1 MYIVYILECDDG
13 SLYTGITTDIKRRFT
28 EHQEG
33 IRSHYTKARG
43 AKAIVYTEEAVNRSV
58 ASKREAAIKKLSRE
72 QKLRLIASRVE

>member
-13 SLYTGITTDIKRRFT
+13 SLYTGITTDVRRRFT

-33 IRSHYTKARG
+33 IGSHYTKARG
-43 AKAIVYTEEAVNRSV
+43 AKAIAYTEEAVNRSV